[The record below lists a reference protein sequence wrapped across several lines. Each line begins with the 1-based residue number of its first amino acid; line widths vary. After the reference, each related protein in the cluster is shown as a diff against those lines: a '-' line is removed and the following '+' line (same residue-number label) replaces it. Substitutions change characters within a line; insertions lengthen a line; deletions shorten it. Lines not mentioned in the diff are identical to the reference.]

1 MDILTGTPSIILMAI
16 SWLIIMAFIVVIL
29 RKFKWKRSKD
39 TTESDIRQVHAT
51 VTNKYM
57 TDNCRY
63 SRSSAPT
70 EDFKSMVEFT
80 YDDKTVHAF
89 DLPTYYD
96 AFELKDSGMLVLEN
110 GEFSEFIL
118 DK

>member
-1 MDILTGTPSIILMAI
+1 MDILTGTPSIII
-16 SWLIIMAFIVVIL
+16 TVFSWLIVIAFIVVIL
-29 RKFKWKRSKD
+29 RKFKWNKPK
-39 TTESDIRQVHAT
+39 TATESDIRKIHAT

-63 SRSSAPT
+63 SRSAAPAV
-70 EDFKSMVEFT
+70 DFMSMVEFT

-96 AFELKDSGMLVLEN
+96 AFELKDSGTLVLED